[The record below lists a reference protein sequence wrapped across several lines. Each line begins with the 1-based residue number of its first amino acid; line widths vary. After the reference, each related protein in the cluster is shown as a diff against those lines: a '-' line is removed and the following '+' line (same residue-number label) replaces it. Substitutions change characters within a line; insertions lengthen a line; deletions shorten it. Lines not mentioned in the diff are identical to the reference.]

1 MPTRAQQ
8 AAAELIYQAGL
19 TLTENGGTPN
29 DAVKL
34 FLRLAVAQVRAA
46 MPGLSPELWAAHT
59 HAMLDQAI
67 AEEDSA
73 SADIQCS

>member
-19 TLTENGGTPN
+19 TLTENGGTTG
-29 DAVKL
+29 DAVRL

-46 MPGLSPELWAAHT
+46 MPNLSPELWAAHA

-67 AEEDSA
+67 AEEDA
-73 SADIQCS
+73 SADLQLP